1 LPFYDA
7 ARLIG
12 VAHLFL
18 GTANAEI
25 QDRSLFW
32 IIRGAA
38 LTLDRAQVTWIG
50 DSVPGSRSRARLG
63 DYSKTFAETSESAG
77 SYFSDLDRVL
87 TETGKDS
94 PLKEMDAALMLGV
107 RGADP
112 LASYSRLA
120 PETSDSKAKS
130 SENSYEVQA
139 CAFGLGY
146 AARAQFGKN
155 NKVLILPIFEGH
167 FVLNGFLDFRRTFKH
182 VAGGDVSTIWAV
194 LGMLNDLL
202 GHDLPIADFA
212 YNKEVE
218 RTFYEGGS
226 LGFERLCRY
235 WRNEPSRQVLHN
247 VKIFLD
253 KSQGL
258 DKGSQGVDLA
268 RTLAHFAANP
278 AVDEL
283 ILIVRLKARLLA
295 ADSTGRY
302 APEVV
307 AARTLF
313 SESSIAKEAGEMSI
327 EGNMLP
333 DIPDKLTWAL
343 AKALDDAGKGWMNKF
358 VRLENAS
365 TPDRFL
371 AEVERIISRAAMKP
385 DSRLVYQTFYSESGA
400 LTDAFTLGT
409 RDFRAYK
416 AVFLLHVLSKL
427 RSGGPALLTET
438 IELAEAPET
447 VEEITDEEETE

>member
-1 LPFYDA
+1 
-7 ARLIG
+7 
-12 VAHLFL
+12 
-18 GTANAEI
+18 
-25 QDRSLFW
+25 
-32 IIRGAA
+32 
-38 LTLDRAQVTWIG
+38 
-50 DSVPGSRSRARLG
+50 
-63 DYSKTFAETSESAG
+63 
-77 SYFSDLDRVL
+77 
-87 TETGKDS
+87 
-94 PLKEMDAALMLGV
+94 MDAALLTGV

-120 PETSDSKAKS
+120 PETSDGKAKA
-130 SENSYEVQA
+130 SENPYEVQA

-167 FVLNGFLDFRRTFKH
+167 FVLNGFLDFRRPFKH
-182 VAGGDVSTIWAV
+182 VAGGDVSTIWAA
-194 LGMLNDLL
+194 LGILDDLL
-202 GHDLPIADFA
+202 GRDLPIADFA

-235 WRNEPSRQVLHN
+235 WRNESSRQVLHD
-247 VKIFLD
+247 VKRFLD

-258 DKGSQGVDLA
+258 DKGNQGVDLA
-268 RTLAHFAANP
+268 RTLAHFAAKP
-278 AVDEL
+278 TVDEL
-283 ILIVRLKARLLA
+283 LLIARLKARLLA
-295 ADSTGRY
+295 TDSAGRY
-302 APEVV
+302 APEVA
-307 AARTLF
+307 AARALF
-313 SESSIAKEAGEMSI
+313 SEESTTKEAGQMSI
-327 EGNMLP
+327 EGNTLP
-333 DIPDKLTWAL
+333 EIPDRLTWAL

-400 LTDAFTLGT
+400 LTDVFALDT

-416 AVFLLHVLSKL
+416 AVFLLQVLSKL
-427 RSGGPALLTET
+427 RSGAPAP
-438 IELAEAPET
+438 LAETTEFTEPAEVPE
-447 VEEITDEEETE
+447 VSEEIADEEETE